1 MISPWEIP
9 SHPPKRTSGTP
20 HGRDAQEQ
28 AAEGERE
35 ERRGEE
41 REGEREEEREEAP
54 CPPCAGTAGLDEH
67 ATHIPRRT
75 CMAVCTM
82 VVLPSVWLRHWNNGL
97 AACVLCVE
105 MLLLWA
111 LPQQAGVAGVPDAGV
126 PDVRE
131 QRAEASRPSICVRR
145 QAQEVSERYGRCQ
158 LREHKAA

>member
-1 MISPWEIP
+1 M
-9 SHPPKRTSGTP
+9 
-20 HGRDAQEQ
+20 
-28 AAEGERE
+28 AETRRNRRQRGEG
-35 ERRGEE
+35 RRGGGEG
-41 REGEREEEREEAP
+41 REKEREEEREEAP

-126 PDVRE
+126 SDVRE
-131 QRAEASRPSICVRR
+131 QRAEASRPSICVQR
-145 QAQEVSERYGRCQ
+145 QEQEVSERYGRCQ